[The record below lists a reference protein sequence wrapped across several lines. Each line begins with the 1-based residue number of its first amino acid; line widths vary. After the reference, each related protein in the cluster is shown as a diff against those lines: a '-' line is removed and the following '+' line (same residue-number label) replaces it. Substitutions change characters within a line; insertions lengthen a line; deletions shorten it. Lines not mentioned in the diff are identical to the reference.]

1 MRRLDTKMDAAP
13 PDEGPADI
21 RALAQ
26 DEQAQGG
33 RRGDTRARIQ
43 QVALEL
49 FAEQGYERTSLREI
63 AERLGVTKA
72 ALYYHFKSKED
83 IVRSFTE
90 DHFGR
95 LDALIAW
102 GRDQPR
108 TASMGHEILDRY
120 ITILLD
126 GSEVFLFLERNQAS
140 LGTSGGGKQRF
151 EQFRP
156 KLNALVQI
164 ITGPGASSRSRIRAA
179 AAIFAASA
187 SCMFVTHETLKPGT
201 ADEQDL
207 DSYRLPDRDELRK
220 IILELTDD
228 LTRDVSGV
236 LSRSRGTPEPPPW
249 ESRRVD
255 AGNDGRAPSAPPG
268 RVTTGAAPATPGRR
282 EQPRHSRCLP
292 TSHAHVTWYPR
303 RPLGTQDEYA
313 TTGYIRIYPPRI
325 LSRWVPSRHGVCQV
339 WKPVEFR
346 CRLW

>member
-1 MRRLDTKMDAAP
+1 MDAPLPREGQANDFAAAHQEPARGGTAP
-13 PDEGPADI
+13 ATSAHDEPAHS
-21 RALAQ
+21 
-26 DEQAQGG
+26 G
-33 RRGDTRARIQ
+33 RRSDTRARIQ

-108 TASMGHEILDRY
+108 TAGTGHEILDRY

-140 LGTSGGGKQRF
+140 LGSPDGGKTRF

-156 KLNALVQI
+156 RLNALVEI
-164 ITGPGASSRSRIRAA
+164 ITGPGAAPRSRVRAA

-187 SCMFVTHETLKPGT
+187 SCMFFTQETLKPGT
-201 ADEQDL
+201 TDA
-207 DSYRLPDRDELRK
+207 SKAASPRLPDRAELRE
-220 IILELTDD
+220 IVLEVADD
-228 LTRDVSGV
+228 LTGDI
-236 LSRSRGTPEPPPW
+236 
-249 ESRRVD
+249 
-255 AGNDGRAPSAPPG
+255 SAP
-268 RVTTGAAPATPGRR
+268 
-282 EQPRHSRCLP
+282 
-292 TSHAHVTWYPR
+292 
-303 RPLGTQDEYA
+303 
-313 TTGYIRIYPPRI
+313 
-325 LSRWVPSRHGVCQV
+325 
-339 WKPVEFR
+339 
-346 CRLW
+346 